1 MIAVTGEA
9 LVGLGQGQDGRF
21 AARRGGGPFNTAR
34 TIGRLGASPAFLGRL
49 SADRFGRLLRDSL
62 DTDGVTLAVPEPAG
76 LPTTLALVEVD
87 AAGSP
92 RYRFYLDGTSAPA
105 LAYPALARAAPA
117 RGTALHP
124 GCRPP
129 RAPPLSTT

>member
-62 DTDGVTLAVPEPAG
+62 DTDGGTLAVPEPAG

-87 AAGSP
+87 AAGRARRRLSP
-92 RYRFYLDGTSAPA
+92 GGTSAAPA
-105 LAYPALARAAPA
+105 AYPGLA
-117 RGTALHP
+117 
-124 GCRPP
+124 
-129 RAPPLSTT
+129 